1 VRESLLLDIWRF
13 YLQER
18 NVIVIMP
25 QYLRQSAKFA
35 AGCRNL
41 RHLRQAAAICGRLPQ
56 FAAGMRNLPQ
66 IASTCRKLLRD
77 K

>member
-1 VRESLLLDIWRF
+1 LAILLTGKKCHSHYAAVLAAVCQICGR
-13 YLQER
+13 L
-18 NVIVIMP
+18 P
-25 QYLRQSAKFA
+25 QFA
-35 AGCRNL
+35 AGCRN
-41 RHLRQAAAICGRLPQ
+41 LRQAAAICGRLPQ